1 MLNYIFFCNFAEKFY
16 NFSKKT
22 TTTKIYFE
30 IMIEKTFKTIDYEAP
45 QVELI
50 SFCAP
55 LNLLIGMSAESDLF
69 GDYSDEGELIDAT
82 EYDKL
87 NGGN

>member
-1 MLNYIFFCNFAEKFY
+1 MMKKI
-16 NFSKKT
+16 SKKA
-22 TTTKIYFE
+22 
-30 IMIEKTFKTIDYEAP
+30 DYEAP

-50 SFCAP
+50 RFHAP

>member
-1 MLNYIFFCNFAEKFY
+1 MKKDFEKVGYVAPRAE
-16 NFSKKT
+16 
-22 TTTKIYFE
+22 
-30 IMIEKTFKTIDYEAP
+30 TIC
-45 QVELI
+45 
-50 SFCAP
+50 FHTP
-55 LNLLIGMSAESDLF
+55 LSVLIGMSAESDLI